1 MTYANFTIINH
12 MLYLK
17 NPFRFLK
24 HIIVIPL
31 VSSVIIPLMILDIW
45 MEIYHRIC
53 FPICG
58 MPYVRRRNY
67 IKIIDR
73 AKLKYLNCFQKVYC
87 MYCGYGNGV
96 IRYWSKIAAETERYW
111 CGIQHKKEPHFILP
125 EHQAGFSKYGDEEE
139 FKKKYY
145 K

>member
-1 MTYANFTIINH
+1 

-31 VSSVIIPLMILDIW
+31 ISTVIIPLVIMDIW
-45 MEIYHRIC
+45 MEMYHRIC
-53 FPICG
+53 FPLCG
-58 MPYVRRRNY
+58 IPYVKRRNY

-73 AKLKYLNCFQKVYC
+73 AKLQYLNWMQKIYC

-96 IRYWSKIAAETERYW
+96 IRYWAQIAGETEHYW
-111 CGIQHKKEPHFILP
+111 CGIQHKKESHFIAP
-125 EHQAGFSKYGDEEE
+125 EHQKNFSKYGDEEE
-139 FKKKYY
+139 FKKKYC

>member
-1 MTYANFTIINH
+1 

-17 NPFRFLK
+17 NPFRLLK

-31 VSSVIIPLMILDIW
+31 VSSLIIPLIILDIW

-53 FPICG
+53 FPLCR
-58 MPYVRRRNY
+58 MPYVKRKNY
-67 IKIIDR
+67 IKLIDR
-73 AKLKYLNCFQKVYC
+73 AKLQYLNWLQKIYC

-96 IRYWSKIAAETERYW
+96 IRYWARIVGDTERYW
-111 CGIQHKKEPHFILP
+111 CGIQHKEEPYFAIP
-125 EHQAGFSKYGDEEE
+125 KHQMNFSKYGDEAD

>member
-1 MTYANFTIINH
+1 

-17 NPFRFLK
+17 NSYTFLK

-31 VSSVIIPLMILDIW
+31 ISTVLIPLLILDIW

-53 FPICG
+53 FPLCG
-58 MPYVRRRNY
+58 MTYIRRKDY

-73 AKLKYLNCFQKVYC
+73 AKLQYLNWFQKIYC

-96 IRYWSKIAAETERYW
+96 IRYWARIAEETEHYW
-111 CGIQHKKEPHFILP
+111 CGIKHKNDSNFITP
-125 EHQAGFSKYGDEEE
+125 EHHKDFSEYGNEDD
-139 FKKKYY
+139 FKKKYCE
-145 K
+145 